1 MAMFDNNNSNNSNKK
16 NQPVMPTNI
25 NPGTQLEGN
34 ISSDGDI
41 RLDGNM
47 IGNIVTKAKVI
58 IGPQGSINGNI
69 DCSSADVFGKIKGN
83 VKVKEL
89 LFLKNSANIEGDIFT
104 SKLVVENGATFNG
117 SCIMNSTIANNSKM
131 IEKKP
136 NQLVEEIA

>member
-1 MAMFDNNNSNNSNKK
+1 MAMFDNNNSNGNKK

-41 RLDGNM
+41 RLDGSM

-58 IGPQGSINGNI
+58 IGPQGSIVGDI
-69 DCSSADVFGKIKGN
+69 DCTSADVFGKIKGD

-89 LFLKNSANIEGDIFT
+89 LFLKNSASIEGDIYT
-104 SKLVVENGATFNG
+104 TKLVVENGATFNG
-117 SCIMNSTIANNSKM
+117 SCVMNSTLSTSKSA
-131 IEKKP
+131 EKKTS
-136 NQLVEEIA
+136 QLVEEAAI

>member
-1 MAMFDNNNSNNSNKK
+1 MAMFDNNSSNGNKK

-41 RLDGNM
+41 RLDGSM

-58 IGPQGSINGNI
+58 IGPQGSIVGDI
-69 DCSSADVFGKIKGN
+69 DCTSADVFGKIKGD

-89 LFLKNSANIEGDIFT
+89 LFLKNSAAIEGDIYT
-104 SKLVVENGATFNG
+104 TKLVVENGATFNG
-117 SCIMNSTIANNSKM
+117 SCVMNSTLGTPKSA
-131 IEKKP
+131 EKKTSP
-136 NQLVEEIA
+136 LVEEAAI

>member
-69 DCSSADVFGKIKGN
+69 DCSSAGLGMV
-83 VKVKEL
+83 
-89 LFLKNSANIEGDIFT
+89 
-104 SKLVVENGATFNG
+104 
-117 SCIMNSTIANNSKM
+117 
-131 IEKKP
+131 
-136 NQLVEEIA
+136 